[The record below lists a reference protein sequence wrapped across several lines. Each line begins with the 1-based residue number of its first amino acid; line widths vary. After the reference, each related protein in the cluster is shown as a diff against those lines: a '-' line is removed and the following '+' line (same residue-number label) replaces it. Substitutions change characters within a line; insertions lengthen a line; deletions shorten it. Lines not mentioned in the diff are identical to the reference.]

1 MKIALAGIA
10 FAGML
15 LVAAPAE
22 QAHAVSLI
30 NPAGAALARDAVDDL
45 KIEVRR
51 GGGGPGFR
59 GGGMRMGRAHF
70 GGPRHFGGRHFGF
83 RRHHWRGPRVYWGG
97 PVYFGGPIITYPRRC
112 RWVRTYAGPRRVCRI
127 RRVWW

>member
-15 LVAAPAE
+15 LVTAPVQ

-30 NPAGAALARDAVDDL
+30 NPAGAAPARNAADGL

-51 GGGGPGFR
+51 GGGGHGFR

-70 GGPRHFGGRHFGF
+70 GGPRHFGF
-83 RRHHWRGPRVYWGG
+83 RRHHWRGPRVFWGG
-97 PVYFGGPIITYPRRC
+97 PVYFGGPIVTYQRRC
-112 RWVRTYAGPRRVCRI
+112 RWVRTYYGPRRVCRI
-127 RRVWW
+127 RRIWW